1 MMLRTTI
8 RNLLIESR
16 YVSPM
21 NYPHIACKVIDIAG
35 TGDMNA
41 YFLFH
46 SDIYDFLE
54 NAEELKNNP
63 DVHESGRIR
72 MLYSGIKDIIIG
84 YAEVRVPQHI
94 SCNNAVE
101 IKLIAAD
108 SPYGPTLYDIIL
120 ADNHGV
126 FSDSS
131 GTKPRAISV
140 YEKYLTSRPDVEV
153 RYLDST
159 TNSSTKKFKGD
170 DCFGRDYYPLW
181 DIEDY
186 YPDGESEVNA
196 YDRAVLY
203 KEYPKIVDIP
213 LEQEQL
219 YGLSFHLY
227 NQNIEYEVSDL
238 LSDPIIHEL
247 SKVFGPDG
255 DMKLL
260 NAGNSYFDRMFN
272 Q

>member
-1 MMLRTTI
+1 MLRTTI

-21 NYPHIACKVIDIAG
+21 EYPHLACKITDVAG
-35 TGDMNA
+35 TGDMNS

-54 NAEELKNNP
+54 YAEELKNNP
-63 DVHESGRIR
+63 DVHERGRIR

-101 IKLIAAD
+101 IKLMAAD

-120 ADNHGV
+120 ADNYGV
-126 FSDSS
+126 VSDSS

-153 RYLDST
+153 KYLDST

-186 YPDGESEVNA
+186 YPNGESEVNA
-196 YDRAVLY
+196 YDRAVRY
-203 KEYPKIVDIP
+203 EEYPELIEVP
-213 LEQEQL
+213 LDQEQL
-219 YGLSFHLY
+219 YGLSFHLH
-227 NQNIEYEVSDL
+227 NSNIDYEVSDL
-238 LSDPIIHEL
+238 LSDPIIHKL
-247 SKVFGPDG
+247 SKIFDPDG
-255 DMKLL
+255 EMKLL
-260 NAGNSYFDRMFN
+260 NAGQLYFDMKFN
-272 Q
+272 N